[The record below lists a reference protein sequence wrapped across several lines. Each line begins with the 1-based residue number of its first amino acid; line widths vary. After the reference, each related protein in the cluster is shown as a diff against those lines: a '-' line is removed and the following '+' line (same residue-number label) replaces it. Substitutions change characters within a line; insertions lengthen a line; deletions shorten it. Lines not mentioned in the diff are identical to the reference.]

1 MKHFPHNLRDAAKP
15 KTEKPLT
22 SLGRRNFL
30 AAASVG
36 AVAASSKLLTA
47 QDYGDAAHPQ
57 RYPDPNVVVLDDQF
71 KKYRLGNSAIRRVYH
86 SKDMLW
92 AEGP

>member
-1 MKHFPHNLRDAAKP
+1 MQHFPHNPRDAAKP

-22 SLGRRNFL
+22 SLGRRSFL

-47 QDYGDAAHPQ
+47 QDYGDAAPPQ

-71 KKYRLGNSAIRRVYH
+71 KKYRLG
-86 SKDMLW
+86 
-92 AEGP
+92 